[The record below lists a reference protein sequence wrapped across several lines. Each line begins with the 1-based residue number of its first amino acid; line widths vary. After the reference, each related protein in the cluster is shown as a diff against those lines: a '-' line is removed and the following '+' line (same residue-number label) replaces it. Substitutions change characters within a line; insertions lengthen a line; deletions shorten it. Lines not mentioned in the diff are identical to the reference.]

1 MNFKHYFAGVL
12 TGALLLTFGAAW
24 VIGKNN
30 AAHEQ
35 RIHTANVAAEHFQI
49 AYVALADEAGVWE
62 ERAFSITS
70 QKEMLKQ
77 LEAENE
83 GLAGIVRERD
93 ARILSLVR
101 TEARL
106 EAELDSSTTVV
117 AQTDS
122 TTYRVDLDES
132 VVLDGGGYVRVF
144 GPISIEVVGPTVQ
157 TDLAVRG
164 SFPISVVI
172 TEQPD
177 GQLAVFAYT
186 GDDRLSITELDVKTI
201 PAAVAR
207 PGLFDALGRAL
218 VSPAPWIGA
227 AAGFLGCLAVTGG
240 I

>member
-35 RIHTANVAAEHFQI
+35 RIHTANVAAEHFQL
-49 AYVALADEAGVWE
+49 AYVEVAKAFE
-62 ERAFSITS
+62 ERAFAVLS
-70 QKEMLKQ
+70 QKEMLNQ

-83 GLAGIVRERD
+83 GLAGVVRERD

-106 EAELDSSTTVV
+106 EAELNESATEI

-122 TTYRVDLDES
+122 TTFRVDLDES

-227 AAGFLGCLAVTGG
+227 AAGFLGCLAVTGAF
-240 I
+240 